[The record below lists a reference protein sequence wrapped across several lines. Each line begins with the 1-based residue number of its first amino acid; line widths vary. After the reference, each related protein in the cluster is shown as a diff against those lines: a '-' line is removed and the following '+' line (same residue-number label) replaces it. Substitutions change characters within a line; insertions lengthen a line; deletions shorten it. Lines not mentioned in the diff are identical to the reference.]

1 MFLRNKSKS
10 ATVTIRTKCGL
21 ISVAPQQTVEIEE
34 KDILTKHSFLEPV
47 NEKAEVTE
55 SPTPSVQKSE
65 EIVPVVKE
73 PEVVAPQVITKE
85 EEPIIV
91 EDNKEEK
98 EPEVLDEL
106 QEKALEVVVVPELT
120 ELEKLEQELE
130 SLKQTWLIT
139 TRPKKKEALQKRIKE
154 VESQIA
160 NLK

>member
-10 ATVTIRTKCGL
+10 ATVTIRTKRGL